1 MIENKQKN
9 DNPRRLTIVEAMREG
24 IREEMLRDNRV
35 FIIGEDVG
43 ISPGGIGGSFA
54 IFLGLSDEFGH
65 ERVIDTPIS
74 EKAIIGACVGS
85 AMMGLRPI
93 AEFQYSDFAFCAMDE
108 LINQAPKMRYMSGG
122 KLKVPL
128 VVRAPVGSYKRG
140 AQHSQTPDTYFC
152 HTPGWKIAVP
162 SNAYDAKGIIK
173 TAVRDDNPVFIF
185 EHKLLYGSK
194 GPLKRDVPGRLDL
207 TSYVPEEE
215 YLVPFGQ
222 AVVRRHGTDVTIVAT
237 QLVLYWAINAAES
250 IEKDEGINCEII
262 DPVTLVPIDFDT
274 IYKSVCKTKKL
285 IIAHEDTISFGW
297 GAEIAALMADKG
309 FNYLDAPIK
318 RVCSYDVPMPS
329 SPVMEKFVL
338 PNEERIYNAI
348 KNLVKLKK

>member
-1 MIENKQKN
+1 MIESVQKT
-9 DNPRRLTIVEAMREG
+9 DNSRKLTIVEATREG
-24 IREEMLRDNRV
+24 IREEMMRDDRV

-65 ERVIDTPIS
+65 DRVIDTPIS
-74 EKAIIGACVGS
+74 EKAIIGACVGA

-108 LINQAPKMRYMSGG
+108 LINEAPKMRYMSGG
-122 KLKVPL
+122 KLKVPM

-194 GPLKRDVPGRLDL
+194 GPLKREVPGGIDL
-207 TSYVPEEE
+207 TCYVPEEE
-215 YLVPFGQ
+215 YLIPFGK
-222 AVVRRHGTDVTIVAT
+222 AVIRREGTDVTIVAT
-237 QLVLYWAINAAES
+237 QLVLYWAMSAAER
-250 IEKDEGINCEII
+250 IEREEGISCEII
-262 DPVTLVPIDFDT
+262 DPVTLVPLDIET
-274 IYKSVCKTKKL
+274 ILKSVSKTNRV
-285 IIAHEDTISFGW
+285 IIAHEDTLSFGW
-297 GAEIAALMADKG
+297 GAEVAALIADEG
-309 FNYLDAPIK
+309 FSYLDAPIK
-318 RVCSYDVPMPS
+318 RVCSSDVPMPF
-329 SPVMEKFVL
+329 SPIMEKYVL
-338 PNEERIYNAI
+338 PNEERLYKEI
-348 KNLVKLKK
+348 KNLAT